1 MATASSPMRSLER
14 AIEVLEVL
22 DSARGSLRLTEIAK
36 RADLPVATTQR
47 ILAVLAA
54 HDRVEHDASGYRPGI
69 ALTYGAHAFST
80 TNPLI
85 RAARPILIELA
96 AVTGLTVTLFREH
109 RDLRVVM
116 SRAGNTRNFGY
127 DLVVGSRLPLYLGAG
142 KALLAQWEDDEVREL
157 LKHAPVGP
165 GAPAVPEAD
174 ALLED
179 LAQIRERGFS
189 ISREE
194 RQPGV
199 ASVAAAVPL
208 EYGVRAAIQATGTVD
223 DFPDEQHV
231 AALGRQVQ
239 QATLGVGLGLP
250 HPAGD

>member
-1 MATASSPMRSLER
+1 MRSLER

-22 DSARGSLRLTEIAK
+22 DSARGSLRLTEIAR
-36 RADLPVATTQR
+36 RAGLPVATTQR

-69 ALTYGAHAFST
+69 ALTYGAHAFSA

-109 RDLRVVM
+109 RDQRVVM

-127 DLVVGSRLPLYLGAG
+127 DLVVGSRLPLYAGAG
-142 KALLAQWEDDEVREL
+142 KALLAQWDDAAVRAHL
-157 LKHAPVGP
+157 AAV
-165 GAPAVPEAD
+165 APAPGQPALPEVE

-179 LAQIRERGFS
+179 LASIRRRGYS

-208 EYGVRAAIQATGTVD
+208 EYGVRAAIQATGTVNE
-223 DFPDEQHV
+223 FPDDDHT
-231 AALGRQVQ
+231 AALGHQVQ
-239 QATLGVGLGLP
+239 QAAIGVGLGLP
-250 HPAGD
+250 QLAD